1 MSCLHTI
8 NRSPESSL
16 LESCLSV
23 IKKGDAILFIE
34 DGVYHCTDSLAS
46 KLTLQTLNN
55 SVRLY
60 ALREDLVARALLPRI
75 PDYITTANYQRFVE
89 LSCEHSKVVSWF

>member
-8 NRSPESSL
+8 NRSPKSGL

-23 IKKGDAILFIE
+23 IQKGDAILFIE
-34 DGVYHCTDSLAS
+34 DGVYHCTDTLAP
-46 KLTLQTLNN
+46 KLTRQTLDN
-55 SVRLY
+55 SVHLY
-60 ALREDLVARALLPRI
+60 ALREDLIARALLLRI

-89 LSCEHSKVVSWF
+89 LSCEHDKVVSWF